1 MKKFLRG
8 VLVVIGIVFCVALA
22 FVLHELDFWNWP
34 VVKPTLGE
42 YREHVVIPWREM
54 LIGFIGSEVRSLKD
68 GVALLFW
75 LAFPWIG
82 LLFGMLAA
90 LVLLF
95 GMLAGLLW
103 MLVGLL
109 WVLVRLL
116 PSACRK

>member
-54 LIGFIGSEVRSLKD
+54 VIGHTGSEFGSLKD
-68 GVALLFW
+68 GLGLLGVTFVLPWLGLLLGVAVAL
-75 LAFPWIG
+75 AVAQ
-82 LLFGMLAA
+82 LLFYGI
-90 LVLLF
+90 LV
-95 GMLAGLLW
+95 A
-103 MLVGLL
+103 
-109 WVLVRLL
+109 LVRLL
-116 PSACRK
+116 LKVLHWIRG